1 MPTDEQQL
9 KERVASAYRVLLAL
23 GLFDYAGDA
32 SARIPGTD
40 TFLIRHTRADWP
52 SLPEVI
58 PSMIEMTAGNIV
70 KMDLSGRQL
79 EGEIVPPLEVH
90 THTAIYRAR
99 PDVAAI
105 VHAHA
110 MMVTA
115 FTMAGR
121 TVEPVYARG
130 VESTGDEL
138 PTFESPD
145 PIGTPELG
153 EQLAAA
159 LGTRRACLIRSHG
172 LVTVGSSVEG
182 AALAAINLEE
192 AALMQWTAS
201 LLGTPRRMPD
211 ATIAKRRTLWDN
223 PVLCALVWRY
233 YEEATAAA
241 RPAVRLR
248 TVGQLLQRH

>member
-1 MPTDEQQL
+1 
-9 KERVASAYRVLLAL
+9 
-23 GLFDYAGDA
+23 
-32 SARIPGTD
+32 
-40 TFLIRHTRADWP
+40 
-52 SLPEVI
+52 
-58 PSMIEMTAGNIV
+58 
-70 KMDLSGRQL
+70 
-79 EGEIVPPLEVH
+79 VPPLEVH

-159 LGTRRACLIRSHG
+159 LGTQRACDSQSRAGDGRL
-172 LVTVGSSVEG
+172 VEG
-182 AALAAINLEE
+182 AALAAINLGGSH
-192 AALMQWTAS
+192 AVDRVA
-201 LLGTPRRMPD
+201 LGTPAGCPTRRSRSAGRSGTIRYSALSCG
-211 ATIAKRRTLWDN
+211 ATR
-223 PVLCALVWRY
+223 
-233 YEEATAAA
+233 EATAA

-248 TVGQLLQRH
+248 TVGRLASSASARQSATSFKENNVGRSPTCVINRPPHDDQFRVYGAGPAPDARQSICTMRRVPRRIALAQLAAEDRPERQAR